1 MLVAIYKACGTT
13 YQVSPLWHLRH
24 MGVGKTQ
31 GKKQEKLLNN
41 KLLLE
46 HLKRKQINID
56 HMTMWASFL
65 VWLLLTAVRFAH
77 VDDDIVYM
85 YVCVEC
91 ILCTRRMWYV
101 ENFLYW
107 TM

>member
-1 MLVAIYKACGTT
+1 
-13 YQVSPLWHLRH
+13 
-24 MGVGKTQ
+24 
-31 GKKQEKLLNN
+31 
-41 KLLLE
+41 
-46 HLKRKQINID
+46 
-56 HMTMWASFL
+56 MWASFL

-91 ILCTRRMWYV
+91 VLCTRRMWYV